1 MALYTEIRD
10 LFSNDEFKNRVT
22 TACVVSAYALIIGT
36 PTANDNK
43 FADSVFSNPDA
54 MGRKVTM
61 AVLAANNTATT
72 AQILGATDST
82 IQTQV
87 DLVIPSMVDSL
98 AGV

>member
-1 MALYTEIRD
+1 MATYNEIRD

-22 TACVVSAYALIIGT
+22 TACVVSAYNLIMGT

-43 FADSVFSNPDA
+43 FADSVFANADA

-61 AVLAANNTATT
+61 AVLAANKAATT
-72 AQILGATDST
+72 AQVLSATDET
-82 IQTQV
+82 IQAQV
-87 DLVIPSMVDSL
+87 DLIIPSLVDAL